1 MTFRRR
7 LQRLARAAIHVLGA
21 ISIVLLAGMLLQA
34 IVESQQRQRFPPP
47 GEMIDIGDG
56 RVIHLRTWGADND
69 GPTLIFESSASM
81 FSSQWAWLA
90 RDLETDY
97 RIVAAD
103 RPGMGWSRGGSG
115 PRDALSAVDAL
126 SAALELAGIGP
137 PYVIFGHSWGGVA
150 ARVFADM
157 HRDDVI
163 GLVLLDTTNAGPGD
177 GDGYAVLY
185 RYSAWVGHTGWYQI
199 LPLPPSE
206 LSGLPPDEAERA
218 VAVSRWT
225 SHLDATADELAA
237 WDRSIEQVDR
247 AGSFGDLPLLV
258 VRAYGPREH
267 IEDQRDLLR
276 LSTNSTLIELDNVG
290 HTAMLTDEAQSR
302 IVLAEARPWLETVIP

>member
-1 MTFRRR
+1 MTLTRR
-7 LQRLARAAIHVLGA
+7 LQRLARAAVHVLGA
-21 ISIVLLAGMLLQA
+21 LSLVLLAGMLAQA
-34 IVESQQRQRFPPP
+34 FLEADQRQRFPPP
-47 GEMIDIGDG
+47 GQMIELDDG
-56 RVIHLRTWGADND
+56 RVVHLRIWGAANA
-69 GPTLIFESSASM
+69 GPTFIFESSASM

-90 RDLETDY
+90 RDLGTDY

-115 PRDALSAVDAL
+115 SRDALSAAQAL
-126 SAALELAGIGP
+126 SSALAIANIGP
-137 PYVIFGHSWGGVA
+137 PYVVFGHSWGGVA

-199 LPLPPSE
+199 FGLPRSE
-206 LSGLPPDEAERA
+206 LSGLPPEEAERA

-225 SHLDATADELAA
+225 SHLDATADELDA
-237 WDRSIEQVDR
+237 WDRSIEQVER

-276 LSTNSTLIELDNVG
+276 LSTNSTFIELDSVG

-302 IVLAEARPWLETVIP
+302 ILLAELRPWLETVIL